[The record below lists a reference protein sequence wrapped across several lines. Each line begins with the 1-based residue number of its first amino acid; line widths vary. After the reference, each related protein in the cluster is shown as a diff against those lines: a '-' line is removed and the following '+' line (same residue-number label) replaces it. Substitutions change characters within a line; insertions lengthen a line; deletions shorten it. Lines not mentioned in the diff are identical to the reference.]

1 MAAVDASVLALYEF
15 FSPAV
20 SHLASPGVGQ

>member
-1 MAAVDASVLALYEF
+1 MAAVDASVLALPEV

-20 SHLASPGVGQ
+20 SHSASPGVGQ